1 MMNTYNDLSE
11 KQCKNFEHKIKMFET
26 KEKVKN

>member
-1 MMNTYNDLSE
+1 MMNTYNDLSK
-11 KQCKNFEHKIKMFET
+11 KQCRNVQHKIEMFET